1 MMILLDYLSLVSAL
15 APNGN
20 PSDLMEAVKNGMTI
34 VGIGTI
40 GYAVINKAKEGDI
53 WSAVTTG
60 VLGALALAFVVSDG
74 FRNSLMGIVES
85 LMKGTFGD
93 KQISN

>member
-1 MMILLDYLSLVSAL
+1 MATLTIFSLISML
-15 APNGN
+15 QKPT
-20 PSDLMEAVKNGMTI
+20 DLMSAVVNGMMI

-40 GYAVINKAKEGDI
+40 GWAVINKAKEGDI

-60 VLGALALAFVVSDG
+60 VLGALALAFVWSQP
-74 FRNSLMGIVES
+74 FRESLMGIVAN

-93 KQISN
+93 YKISQ